1 MEQPRKADS
10 IYRFLIGRYPLV
22 DPLLR
27 IPCTQRCSVERGLL
41 YIDVLYTVRGTN
53 DPRNLV
59 FPFYTIPDDGSE
71 Y

>member
-27 IPCTQRCSVERGLL
+27 IPCTQRCSVERGMPYSSLIRDDSL
-41 YIDVLYTVRGTN
+41 PFSYDCTVCRL
-53 DPRNLV
+53 D
-59 FPFYTIPDDGSE
+59 FSS
-71 Y
+71 